1 MADKPW
7 FISAKIHGNM
17 SHIAYCWTCENPTT
31 ATDITQDKFLDLYAE
46 CLLAVIDP
54 HGRYAGRHK
63 ELQRR

>member
-1 MADKPW
+1 VVHIGKNSPEYVAYRLLLDLRK
-7 FISAKIHGNM
+7 SA
-17 SHIAYCWTCENPTT
+17 T

-63 ELQRR
+63 ELQHR